1 MSSVLAGDRRISIA
15 FVEVCAAVT
24 VRSAQVVRVRTCS
37 CQKIYDMGSSH
48 MTCIMSTA
56 CVPSLFRIESCT
68 MFAHACCGLR
78 GSGAAQ
84 AIQWH
89 TSDTPPR
96 WTTRS
101 SKLPACGNTAPHHS
115 QKQQQ
120 YKSTECKPHCHEPG
134 KQATQPEHAETAL
147 PCCSTAPTRS
157 ASHVSRRQAP
167 LRQPGALHG
176 CNRVPGGSGR
186 GRALVQAQARTGSAP
201 TACAMPPGRSR
212 KNVDASCPRRPA
224 VGATRRLLAQ
234 STDGDL
240 TATTRGLAVRAP
252 GARGLTGRD
261 RVHASTPGDSSR
273 PRARAAPAAPCCWRA
288 SWPGTRGSRSRR
300 PCRCQTS
307 GSSSAPPAGRRQRPA
322 APFEAARQGLR
333 KT

>member
-1 MSSVLAGDRRISIA
+1 MSCPQHVCPFYFALSLAQDCTCMLWVTRLWGRTGYTVAYFRHAPAVDHPELKIA
-15 FVEVCAAVT
+15 GMWKHRAAPQSEAAAV
-24 VRSAQVVRVRTCS
+24 
-37 CQKIYDMGSSH
+37 QKHRMQIALSR
-48 MTCIMSTA
+48 A
-56 CVPSLFRIESCT
+56 WE
-68 MFAHACCGLR
+68 
-78 GSGAAQ
+78 
-84 AIQWH
+84 
-89 TSDTPPR
+89 
-96 WTTRS
+96 
-101 SKLPACGNTAPHHS
+101 
-115 QKQQQ
+115 
-120 YKSTECKPHCHEPG
+120 
-134 KQATQPEHAETAL
+134 QATQPEHAETAL

-333 KT
+333 KA

>member
-1 MSSVLAGDRRISIA
+1 LCNTPCASARRARFVVLTHRARASLTPSSALSCGTDSFCSSPTSSSAASAQPADVDVLALEAGGCMSSVLAGDRRISIA

-134 KQATQPEHAETAL
+134 NRPPNQSTQKLLYLAAPL
-147 PCCSTAPTRS
+147 PQLAAPHMCQGARHHS
-157 ASHVSRRQAP
+157 ASQARSMAATGSQAAAAAAGRWCRLRLGPAP
-167 LRQPGALHG
+167 LR
-176 CNRVPGGSGR
+176 R
-186 GRALVQAQARTGSAP
+186 LVQCR
-201 TACAMPPGRSR
+201 
-212 KNVDASCPRRPA
+212 
-224 VGATRRLLAQ
+224 
-234 STDGDL
+234 
-240 TATTRGLAVRAP
+240 P
-252 GARGLTGRD
+252 GAREKTW
-261 RVHASTPGDSSR
+261 TR
-273 PRARAAPAAPCCWRA
+273 PARAGPLWVLHA
-288 SWPGTRGSRSRR
+288 GSLHS
-300 PCRCQTS
+300 PPMETS
-307 GSSSAPPAGRRQRPA
+307 RQRHA
-322 APFEAARQGLR
+322 AWQCARQARAG
-333 KT
+333 